1 MGLPVVGGAAIV
13 VGAAIVDRA
22 GAEPRVLAAQR
33 AEPPE
38 LAGWWEFPGGK
49 VEDGETPEQ
58 ACVRECREEL
68 GIEVAL
74 GERLGDDI
82 EIGGGRA
89 VLRVWLATLA
99 AGEPVALE
107 HRSLRWLAAGEL
119 TDVTWL
125 PADLPLVAAL
135 GHLLRGSDR
144 RDAVR

>member
-1 MGLPVVGGAAIV
+1 MGPSADGGAVV

-22 GAEPRVLAAQR
+22 GPAPRVLAAER

-49 VEDGETPEQ
+49 VEAGETPEQ

-68 GIEVAL
+68 GVELAL
-74 GERLGDDI
+74 GARLGEDI
-82 EIGGGRA
+82 VIGGGSA
-89 VLRVWLATLA
+89 VLRVWLATLV

-119 TDVTWL
+119 AAVAWL

-135 GHLLRGSDR
+135 ADVLAGSDGH
-144 RDAVR
+144 DAVP